1 MKVFLN
7 KNAEVPLHDQ
17 LAEQIVLQIVT
28 GQLAEGALLPSVRA
42 LAQRL
47 RVHHNT
53 ISKAYR
59 SLVKSQW
66 LSRRAGARLCV
77 GKIEARRESGLD
89 ALIDQT
95 IRQARSLGFSI
106 KELEERV
113 IERLSLAP
121 PRYLL
126 VVDEDAGL
134 KEIIKEE
141 IEGSSG
147 LPVRTCTPAELKER
161 PEIAV
166 DSYLVAVESVLGQL
180 DTKKLG
186 VRSQSSLVF
195 CLAEGHLEAIRGLKE
210 PSAIGVVSFSPRL
223 LKTARALLAAA
234 AGERHSYRELLLPT
248 RTSMDFRAMDLV
260 FCDSLAMKSIK
271 DPKKRHY
278 RLVAPEFVSAIT
290 EWFFEPR
297 VVDREVQSWKV
308 AQRGAGGA
316 RVGMSRQR

>member
-1 MKVFLN
+1 MRVFLN
-7 KNAEVPLHDQ
+7 RNAEVPLHDQ

-53 ISKAYR
+53 ISKAYA

-77 GKIEARRESGLD
+77 GKIAAHRETGLD

-95 IRQARSLGFSI
+95 IRRAQSLGFSI
-106 KELEERV
+106 RELEERV

-121 PRYLL
+121 PQYVL

-134 KEIIKEE
+134 KQIIKEE
-141 IEGSSG
+141 IEDSSG
-147 LPVRTCTPAELKER
+147 LPVRTCAPKELKEH
-161 PEIAV
+161 PEIAA
-166 DSYLVAVESVLGQL
+166 DSYLIAVESVLGQL

-186 VRSQSSLVF
+186 VRSKAPLIF
-195 CLAEGHLEAIRGLKE
+195 CSAEEHLEAIRGLKE
-210 PSAIGVVSFSPRL
+210 SSAIGVVSFSPRI
-223 LKTARALLAAA
+223 LKNARAVLAAA
-234 AGERHSYRELLLPT
+234 IGERHSYREFLLPV
-248 RTSMDFRAMDLV
+248 RGHVDFRAMDLV
-260 FCDSLAMKSIK
+260 FCDSLAVKSINHRE
-271 DPKKRHY
+271 KRHY
-278 RLVAPEFVSAIT
+278 RLVAPEFMSAVT

-297 VVDREVQSWKV
+297 VASKEVRSWKV
-308 AQRGAGGA
+308 AGAKLVA
-316 RVGMSRQR
+316 QK